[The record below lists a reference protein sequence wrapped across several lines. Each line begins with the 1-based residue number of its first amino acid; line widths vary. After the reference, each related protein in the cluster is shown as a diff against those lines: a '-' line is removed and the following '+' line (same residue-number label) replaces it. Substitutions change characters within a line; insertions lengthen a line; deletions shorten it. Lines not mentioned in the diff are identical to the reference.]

1 MLTLV
6 GGQVESLWD
15 EVLPVEVRELPDD
28 LARLDGVLSD
38 SLLLFPIAQ
47 AWEQPALGRGRPS
60 ISMAMFVRL
69 MVVKHRTGWGYE
81 TLVREVSDSLHLR
94 RFCLIA
100 IDQRV
105 PDESTV
111 RKLARRLGASVVQE
125 ITRMVI
131 EKAQRETRFTARA
144 ARIDSTVVE
153 ADIRYPSDAMLALQ
167 GARALARTG
176 KKLQRL
182 IAGKVRVR
190 DRSRSIGKTVR
201 AISKTLARRTGE
213 AKAQVMNLNE
223 QAGRLIA
230 RSARE
235 AKRLAVAARASARGR
250 GASAKLRAA
259 TKLAE
264 LADRC
269 EKVAEQIDRR
279 VRGQKIT
286 GRLVSIAD
294 PDARPIRKGKLG
306 KPTEFGY
313 VAQICEVTENTRKG
327 ARGFILPAGH
337 ELGNPAENT
346 LLPQTAA
353 ELDEA
358 GIHPREIILDGGFQ
372 PGPTKDAFPD
382 LAEHQ
387 IQISG
392 RHEPGSRR
400 TRKRRARYRT
410 GIEGR
415 ISHLKRRY
423 GLRRSRLKGH
433 DGMQTWTG
441 WAILAY
447 DLDTSP
453 SEPTE
458 TLPGAHSTRATIHKP
473 DSAASI
479 PMRPLRSRPFIRGK

>member
-6 GGQVESLWD
+6 DGQVESLWD
-15 EVLPVEVRELPDD
+15 EVLPVEIRELPED
-28 LARLDGVLSD
+28 LVRLDAVLSD
-38 SLLLFPIAQ
+38 PLLLFPIAQ
-47 AWEQPALGRGRPS
+47 SWERSALERGRPS
-60 ISMAMFVRL
+60 IAMSSFVRL
-69 MVVKHRTGWGYE
+69 MVVKQRTGWGYE

-94 RFCLIA
+94 RFCLIG

-111 RKLARRLGASVVQE
+111 RKLARRLGADVVAE

-131 EKAQRETRFTARA
+131 EKAQRETRFIGRA

-167 GARALARTG
+167 GARALAREG
-176 KKLQRL
+176 RKLQKL
-182 IAGKVRVR
+182 VAGKVRVR
-190 DRSRSIGKTVR
+190 DRSRSIGKAVR

-213 AKAQVMNLNE
+213 AKAQVMRFNE

-230 RSARE
+230 RSAKE

-250 GASAKLRAA
+250 GARAKLTAA
-259 TKLAE
+259 DKLDE
-264 LADRC
+264 LASRSQ
-269 EKVAEQIDRR
+269 KVAEQIDRR
-279 VRGQKIT
+279 VRGLKIT
-286 GRLVSIAD
+286 DRLVSIAD

-313 VAQICEVTENTRKG
+313 VAQICEITENTRKG
-327 ARGFILPAGH
+327 ARGLILPAGH

-353 ELDEA
+353 ELTR
-358 GIHPREIILDGGFQ
+358 GNIRPREIVSDGGFQ
-372 PGPTKDAFPD
+372 PGPTKAAFPALTD
-382 LAEHQ
+382 EQ

-415 ISHLKRRY
+415 ISHLKRGY
-423 GLRRSRLKGH
+423 GMRRSRLKGH
-433 DGMQTWTG
+433 DGMQIWTG

-447 DLDTSP
+447 DLDT
-453 SEPTE
+453 
-458 TLPGAHSTRATIHKP
+458 LAIRA
-473 DSAASI
+473 
-479 PMRPLRSRPFIRGK
+479 R

>member
-6 GGQVESLWD
+6 DGQVESLWD
-15 EVLPVEVRELPDD
+15 EVLPVEIRELPED
-28 LARLDGVLSD
+28 LVRLDAVLSD
-38 SLLLFPIAQ
+38 PLLLFPIAQ
-47 AWEQPALGRGRPS
+47 SWERSALERGRPS
-60 ISMAMFVRL
+60 IAMSSFVRL
-69 MVVKHRTGWGYE
+69 MVVKQRTGWGYE

-94 RFCLIA
+94 RFCLIG

-111 RKLARRLGASVVQE
+111 RKLARRLGADVVAE

-131 EKAQRETRFTARA
+131 EKAQRETRFIGRA

-167 GARALARTG
+167 GARALAREG
-176 KKLQRL
+176 RKLQKL
-182 IAGKVRVR
+182 VAGKVRVR
-190 DRSRSIGKTVR
+190 DRSRSIGKAVR

-213 AKAQVMNLNE
+213 AKAQVMRFNE

-230 RSARE
+230 RSAKE

-250 GASAKLRAA
+250 GARAKLTAA
-259 TKLAE
+259 DKLDE
-264 LADRC
+264 LASRSQ
-269 EKVAEQIDRR
+269 KVAEQIDRR
-279 VRGQKIT
+279 VRGLKIT
-286 GRLVSIAD
+286 DRLVSIAD

-313 VAQICEVTENTRKG
+313 VAQICEITENTRKG
-327 ARGFILPAGH
+327 ARGLILPAGH

-353 ELDEA
+353 ELTR
-358 GIHPREIILDGGFQ
+358 GNIRPREIVSDGGFQ
-372 PGPTKDAFPD
+372 PGPTKAAFPALTD
-382 LAEHQ
+382 EQ

-415 ISHLKRRY
+415 ISHLKRGY
-423 GLRRSRLKGH
+423 GMRRSRLKGH
-433 DGMQTWTG
+433 DGMQIWTG

-447 DLDTSP
+447 DLDTL
-453 SEPTE
+453 TIR
-458 TLPGAHSTRATIHKP
+458 TR
-473 DSAASI
+473 
-479 PMRPLRSRPFIRGK
+479 